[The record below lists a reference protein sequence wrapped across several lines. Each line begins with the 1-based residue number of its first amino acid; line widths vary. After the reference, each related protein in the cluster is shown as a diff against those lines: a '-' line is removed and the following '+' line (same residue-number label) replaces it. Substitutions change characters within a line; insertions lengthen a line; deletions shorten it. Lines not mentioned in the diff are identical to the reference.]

1 MKVND
6 EWIKPKNLIL
16 RDGTVSFTDFDVS
29 NDGTITMDS
38 GIQNL
43 NLFFDPVGN
52 VESVKLDVMK
62 TDSGNGN
69 AILTEI
75 EIYINY

>member
-43 NLFFDPVGN
+43 DLFFDPIGN

-62 TDSGNGN
+62 TDAPNGN

-75 EIYINY
+75 EIYE